1 MPVNLT
7 EPNDIAPVA
16 GVQLQTIASGMRYRD
31 RDDLL
36 LMHFCEGSVSSA
48 LFTQNKFCAAPVL
61 VAKEHLKQASARA
74 LLINAGNANAGTG
87 QQGLDNCNSSCQSL
101 SQVLDCDPQAVLPFS
116 TGVIGE
122 QMEMQALSS
131 GITSFGDAAYNS
143 SWVDAAKA
151 IMTTDTVAKASS
163 RTLIIDGQ
171 FVTVSG
177 IAKGSGMICPNM
189 ATMLAFVATDAV
201 VSQTVLDDCLKR
213 ATDASFNRI
222 TVDGDTSTNDAVVL
236 SATGKAGHA
245 LLYDSSSDDAKAFY
259 VAVHDVLLDLAQAI
273 IRDGEGATKFVTVEV
288 KGGKLQSD
296 CEEIAYSIAHS
307 PLVKTAMNASDPN
320 WGRLLMAIGKAPTK
334 YFDIDVL
341 NLAINGLA
349 LIERGQPHPDYSE
362 EQGQREFQKEE
373 ITISVDL
380 NLGGESYTVWTSD
393 LSHEYVRIN
402 ADYRS

>member
-7 EPNDIAPVA
+7 EPTDIAPVA

-36 LMHFCEGSVSSA
+36 LMHFCEGTVSSA

-163 RTLIIDGQ
+163 RTLIIDG
-171 FVTVSG
+171 
-177 IAKGSGMICPNM
+177 
-189 ATMLAFVATDAV
+189 L
-201 VSQTVLDDCLKR
+201 R
-213 ATDASFNRI
+213 
-222 TVDGDTSTNDAVVL
+222 
-236 SATGKAGHA
+236 
-245 LLYDSSSDDAKAFY
+245 
-259 VAVHDVLLDLAQAI
+259 HDL
-273 IRDGEGATKFVTVEV
+273 
-288 KGGKLQSD
+288 
-296 CEEIAYSIAHS
+296 
-307 PLVKTAMNASDPN
+307 P
-320 WGRLLMAIGKAPTK
+320 
-334 YFDIDVL
+334 
-341 NLAINGLA
+341 
-349 LIERGQPHPDYSE
+349 
-362 EQGQREFQKEE
+362 
-373 ITISVDL
+373 
-380 NLGGESYTVWTSD
+380 
-393 LSHEYVRIN
+393 
-402 ADYRS
+402 